1 MPIVGRN
8 MKTKLKKIAKRLLGK
23 SSVQFHID
31 TIGSHQIAGWAC
43 NSARPTKPC
52 VVEVKQGEKTL
63 ASTKAATLRDD
74 LVAAGI
80 GNGCHGFTIDMEML
94 PFSAE
99 PREVHVYIDG
109 KRITDAAIKLQSSF
123 TDILGDFATEVEQ
136 RMDALLSIQNERMQ
150 REFDYIKSQLENK
163 N

>member
-1 MPIVGRN
+1 MPYFGRN

-31 TIGSHQIAGWAC
+31 TISSHQIAGWAC
-43 NSARPTKPC
+43 NAARPTKPC
-52 VVEVKQGEKTL
+52 VVEVKQGDKTL

-74 LVAAGI
+74 LVAAGV
-80 GNGCHGFTIDMEML
+80 GNGCHGFTIDLDML
-94 PFSAE
+94 PFSAAA
-99 PREVHVYIDG
+99 REVHVFIDG
-109 KRITDAAIKLQSSF
+109 KRVTDAAVKLQNSF
-123 TDILGDFATEVEQ
+123 SDILGDFASEVEK

-150 REFDYIKSQLENK
+150 REFDYLKSQLENK